1 MEYDK
6 DELKSPVSLDK
17 FTKDLPGRFES
28 GEFEEERMQRVGR
41 ELEGFNQASKKQW
54 TFWKKAGVATAALAA
69 SFLLFVGS
77 GFVSPTMAKMVSKI
91 PPLSSIFNSPEQNL
105 TERLTQA
112 LEKEGYPVKQV
123 NQFVGGNNEGITVS
137 LEATEKQ
144 VEEMKPGVKKIGL
157 SVVQSKE
164 FKGTRIEDYFIK
176 VRQHKEPSDKW
187 KQEQAE
193 VEKESEEVF
202 GIVRAALEPFDFK
215 NSVAFNREYVELEI
229 PSNEKQ
235 EKVDE
240 IRTAVEDALAANGKD
255 HIEVKIRKFNLA
267 KREQYDRWSN
277 AVSGIGHEFMT
288 YKKYKVSGVGYKS
301 KDGLM
306 TIFIS
311 MKMKSTDEGAAEH
324 ATDLYTMAEEF
335 IKSDEIWPHVKQ
347 DPYKIV
353 VRTKDKKEFKA
364 ENGEKGFQ

>member
-1 MEYDK
+1 MGYDK
-6 DELKSPVSLDK
+6 DELQTPVSLEK

-28 GEFEEERMQRVGR
+28 GEFEDERIERIGI

-69 SFLLFVGS
+69 SFLLFIGS

-112 LEKEGYPVKQV
+112 LKKEGYPVKQV
-123 NQFVGGNNEGITVS
+123 NQFVGGNKEGITVS
-137 LEATEKQ
+137 LDASEKQ
-144 VEEMKPGVKKIGL
+144 VEEMKPGVKEIGL
-157 SVVQSKE
+157 SIVQSKE

-187 KQEQAE
+187 KREQAE
-193 VEKESEEVF
+193 IEKESEEVF
-202 GIVRAALEPFDFK
+202 EIVQSALEPFDYQ
-215 NSVAFNREYVELEI
+215 NSVGYMIDRVDIEI
-229 PSNEKQ
+229 PNTEKQ
-235 EKVDE
+235 ERIDE
-240 IRTAVEDALAANGKD
+240 IQKAVEDALAAKD
-255 HIEVKIRKFNLA
+255 KDYVEVKMRKINVA
-267 KREQYDRWSN
+267 KREQYARWSN

-306 TIFIS
+306 TIFIT
-311 MKMKSTDEGAAEH
+311 MKMKSTDEGATEH

-335 IKSDEIWPHVKQ
+335 IKSDEIWPLVKQ
-347 DPYKIV
+347 DPYRIV
-353 VRTKDKKEFKA
+353 VRTKDKKEFIV
-364 ENGEKGFQ
+364 EDGEKRFK